1 LQIFHVTLIQ
11 QIRLGRRTDTSGDSS
26 TYRLTRD
33 RAPDERLI
41 TIPVASL
48 TRHMCILGRTGGG
61 KSFTAMV
68 IARELAVLGGVSIL
82 ILDRTGEFAH
92 SPLASLPGATVYIP
106 GLNLTLSPFG
116 RRSDNSEEDIER
128 AISLM
133 HYFIGSS
140 FKNTVFSP
148 YQERALRDALKACYE
163 YNSFSLSDV
172 LSQLRAQGEVSRN
185 KVKGWLEG
193 NEAVI
198 SKLTP
203 LVSGSLSRVF
213 DADSPGLSESELFE
227 PGLRIVDLGALGT
240 KEARDMLSQIL
251 CKLLIA
257 HGKKL
262 GHTKDLR
269 FVLIVDEAQ
278 HIAPNKRDYD
288 GILEEY
294 ATELRKYGMGLIV
307 IATRPTEV
315 SENIIANSNTIISHS
330 MTSGKD
336 IHLALNYM
344 VNSLEAEKFE
354 ADLRTL
360 DVGECLVQ
368 LNDSSTV
375 IPAGCRVGLPE
386 HGFLLLPPP
395 PQIPVRQETNMPKTS
410 PLVSSEEVPAEDSA
424 RVICEKLPT
433 WARRAAKLTA
443 DSGGSISRRSF
454 IYKGH
459 SLKQVKQMV
468 HGQYPLLEESGSALQ
483 LTRLGRKIAAIEGS
497 AV

>member
-1 LQIFHVTLIQ
+1 MIK

-26 TYRLTRD
+26 AYRLTRD
-33 RAPDERLI
+33 RAPDERLV
-41 TIPVASL
+41 TIQAASL
-48 TRHMCILGRTGGG
+48 TRHACIFGRTGGG
-61 KSFTAMV
+61 KSFTGMV
-68 IARELAVLGGVSIL
+68 IAYELGAIGGVSAL
-82 ILDRTGEFAH
+82 ILDRIGEFSH
-92 SPLASLPGATVYIP
+92 SQLASLPGVTVYTP
-106 GLNLTLSPFG
+106 GMNLTLSPFG
-116 RRSDNSEEDIER
+116 RRSDNREDDIER

-133 HYFIGSS
+133 HYFVGSS

-148 YQERALRDALKACYE
+148 YQERALRDALRACYE

-172 LSQLRAQGEVSRN
+172 LSQLRAQGELSRDR
-185 KVKGWLEG
+185 VKGWLEG
-193 NEAVI
+193 NEAVV

-203 LVSGSLSRVF
+203 LVSGSLSKVF

-227 PGLRIVDLGALGT
+227 PGLRMVNLGALGT

-251 CKLLIA
+251 CKVLIA

-262 GHTKDLR
+262 GPTKDPRL
-269 FVLIVDEAQ
+269 VLIVDEAQ

-336 IHLALNYM
+336 IHLVLNYM
-344 VNSLEAEKFE
+344 VTSLEVEKFE

-368 LNDSSTV
+368 LNGSTA

-386 HGFLLLPPP
+386 HSFLLLPPP
-395 PQIPVRQETNMPKTS
+395 VPPVPVVRNVKSDAISPAPTET
-410 PLVSSEEVPAEDSA
+410 VPAEDSA

-454 IYKGH
+454 MDKGH
-459 SLKQVKQMV
+459 TLKQVKQMV

-497 AV
+497 TT